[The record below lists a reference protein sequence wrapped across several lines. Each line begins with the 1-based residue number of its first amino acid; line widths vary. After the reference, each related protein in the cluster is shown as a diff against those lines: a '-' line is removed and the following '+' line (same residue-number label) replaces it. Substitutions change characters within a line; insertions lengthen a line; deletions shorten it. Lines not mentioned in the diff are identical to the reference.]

1 MIIMRARCLVILAAV
16 VGLFSTPAAPAAVRT
31 VGVVDFYALRTLAS
45 FGGATPT
52 RFAADD
58 LSLMLA
64 DASGGR
70 FMVAER
76 ATMEQAEAQMGW
88 QGDDVLR
95 FARLG
100 ALARAANADQLV
112 VGWITLLA
120 VSVGG
125 GNTKPPDGGN
135 GPPTA
140 LSNLVLQVFDA
151 TQGRIVSESH
161 ASGFAMGASPHLL
174 QEWAL
179 HRALAPAVAPL
190 VETLTSHAP

>member
-1 MIIMRARCLVILAAV
+1 MRARCLVVLAAMI
-16 VGLFSTPAAPAAVRT
+16 GLVSTPAAPAAVPI
-31 VGVVDFYALRTLAS
+31 VGVVDFYARRTLAS

-52 RFAADD
+52 RFAAND
-58 LSLMLA
+58 LSQMLA
-64 DASGGR
+64 GASGGR

-76 ATMEQAEAQMGW
+76 EAMEQAEAQLGW
-88 QGDDVLR
+88 QADDVLR
-95 FARLG
+95 FARLR
-100 ALARAANADQLV
+100 ALAHAANADQLV

-151 TQGRIVSESH
+151 GQGRIVSETRE
-161 ASGFAMGASPHLL
+161 SGFAMGASPHLL

-179 HRALAPAVAPL
+179 HRALVPAIPPL
-190 VETLTSHAP
+190 VATLTSGGP

>member
-1 MIIMRARCLVILAAV
+1 MRARCLVFLAAMI
-16 VGLFSTPAAPAAVRT
+16 GLFATPGAPAAVQT
-31 VGVVDFYALRTLAS
+31 VGVVDFYALRTPAS

-52 RFAADD
+52 RFAADG
-58 LSLMLA
+58 LSRMLA

-70 FMVAER
+70 FMVVER
-76 ATMEQAEAQMGW
+76 ATMEQAETQLGW
-88 QGDDVLR
+88 RGDEVLR
-95 FARLG
+95 VARLR

-125 GNTKPPDGGN
+125 GGSKPPDGGN

-151 TQGRIVSESH
+151 AQGRIVSETH
-161 ASGFAMGASPHLL
+161 ESGFAMGASPHLL

-179 HRALAPAVAPL
+179 HRAMAPAIAPL
-190 VETLTSHAP
+190 VATIMSHAP

>member
-1 MIIMRARCLVILAAV
+1 
-16 VGLFSTPAAPAAVRT
+16 
-31 VGVVDFYALRTLAS
+31 
-45 FGGATPT
+45 
-52 RFAADD
+52 
-58 LSLMLA
+58 
-64 DASGGR
+64 
-70 FMVAER
+70 MVAER
-76 ATMEQAEAQMGW
+76 EAMEQAEAQLGW

-95 FARLG
+95 FARLQ

-151 TQGRIVSESH
+151 GQGRIVSETH
-161 ASGFAMGASPHLL
+161 ESGFAMGAGPHLL

-179 HRALAPAVAPL
+179 HRALVPAIPSLVA
-190 VETLTSHAP
+190 TLTSDGP

>member
-1 MIIMRARCLVILAAV
+1 MRARCLVILAAV
-16 VGLFSTPAAPAAVRT
+16 VGLFSTPAAPAAVPA
-31 VGVVDFYALRTLAS
+31 VGVVDFYARRTLAS

-52 RFAADD
+52 RFAAND
-58 LSLMLA
+58 LSQLLA
-64 DASGGR
+64 DASAGR
-70 FMVAER
+70 FTVAARE
-76 ATMEQAEAQMGW
+76 AMEQAEAQLGW

-95 FARLG
+95 FARLRE
-100 ALARAANADQLV
+100 LARAASVDQLV

-125 GNTKPPDGGN
+125 GNSKPPDGGN

-151 TQGRIVSESH
+151 GQGRIVGETH
-161 ASGFAMGASPHLL
+161 ESGFAMGASPHLL

-179 HRALAPAVAPL
+179 HRALVPAIPAL
-190 VETLTSHAP
+190 MATLTSQAP